1 MLPFGDETTSFS
13 DSLTKFVRTIVSEE
27 IRTLSSTISDQGKKI
42 DAILA
47 IVSSGPRSVAVHA
60 DDANADEK
68 ITVSGLPPPVIAHT
82 TTTKAPLH
90 QKSTRCPLAQKHEL
104 DCKPSSPLSDNEIS
118 KNTSLKRHKSTT
130 KSRSYKATS
139 SIKKKISTRRDFKLQ
154 RGRLWLYE
162 SHDLV
167 NMYGDEM
174 PMCLEV
180 AFQPT
185 SEIVFMESEL
195 AIVAYIFGTDYDPK
209 EILVPNEHCCGI
221 REALMTLCPKDRVG
235 DNVMK
240 EVLNLV
246 ASMLTKH
253 AAVTVEGNKWFFP
266 TTFVQ
271 IVLQQRGI
279 SVGTMEYIK
288 INFMSKV
295 EDLYKISFLENLLL
309 DDWFYQSDNTER
321 LMVSKFKFQEPE
333 VPQQDAQSH
342 SVIYGGV
349 VPYRWSTNTVE

>member
-1 MLPFGDETTSFS
+1 MHVALQQEKSEISMLSKLDFGPKFLSACLVPSSALFLFGVTSDALETTSFS

-174 PMCLEV
+174 PM
-180 AFQPT
+180 
-185 SEIVFMESEL
+185 
-195 AIVAYIFGTDYDPK
+195 
-209 EILVPNEHCCGI
+209 ILVPNEHCCGI

-295 EDLYKISFLENLLL
+295 EDLYKIYIPINVKDHWFLVVVEKSRGLITYL
-309 DDWFYQSDNTER
+309 DS
-321 LMVSKFKFQEPE
+321 LKCSK
-333 VPQQDAQSH
+333 
-342 SVIYGGV
+342 
-349 VPYRWSTNTVE
+349 